1 MSHKYYGFQKQ
12 EEDNLYTI
20 PFLSTKTNRL
30 RFLNHELVGYGE
42 KNEFIIHKNPGLTIL
57 RIGDN
62 QINRGLQHRSSA
74 STLMNEFLNNLIQSS
89 TNLQNQQTK
98 NFNLLKIKEI
108 KVTAKS
114 SIQIKLNAY

>member
-12 EEDNLYTI
+12 EEDNLYAI

-42 KNEFIIHKNPGLTIL
+42 KNEFIVHKNPGLTIL
-57 RIGDN
+57 RLGDN
-62 QINRGLQHRSSA
+62 QINRGFQNRSNVSK
-74 STLMNEFLNNLIQSS
+74 LMNEFLNNLIQSS
-89 TNLQNQQTK
+89 SYLHNQQTK
-98 NFNLLKIKEI
+98 NFNSLKIKEI
-108 KVTAKS
+108 KVSAKS

>member
-12 EEDNLYTI
+12 EETNLYAV

-30 RFLNHELVGYGE
+30 RFLNQELVGYGE
-42 KNEFIIHKNPGLTIL
+42 KNEFIVHKNPGLTIL

-62 QINRGLQHRSSA
+62 QINRGLQHRSSV
-74 STLMNEFLNNLIQSS
+74 SKLMNDFLNNIIQSS
-89 TNLQNQQTK
+89 SYLQNQQTK
-98 NFNLLKIKEI
+98 NFNSLKIKEI
-108 KVTAKS
+108 KVNARS

>member
-12 EEDNLYTI
+12 EENNLYTI

-57 RIGDN
+57 RINDN
-62 QINRGLQHRSSA
+62 QVNRGLQQRSSA
-74 STLMNEFLNNLIQSS
+74 GTLMNEFLNNLIQSS

-98 NFNLLKIKEI
+98 NYNLLKIREI
-108 KVTAKS
+108 KVSAKS